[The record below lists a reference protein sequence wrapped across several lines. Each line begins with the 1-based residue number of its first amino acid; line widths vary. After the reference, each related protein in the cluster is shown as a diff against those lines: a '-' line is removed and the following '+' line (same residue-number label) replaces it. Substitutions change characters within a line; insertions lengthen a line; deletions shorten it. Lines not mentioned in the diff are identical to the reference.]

1 METVLLPGKQVRR
14 GGLRHHLG
22 SVTFITTGERIGSAA
37 LKVCLTSRKC
47 RKFENCNK
55 IRNCLTLLK
64 GLEKP
69 PRRNAALKL
78 TSLSEER

>member
-37 LKVCLTSRKC
+37 LKVASPVENVANSKTVT
-47 RKFENCNK
+47 KFE
-55 IRNCLTLLK
+55 TV
-64 GLEKP
+64 
-69 PRRNAALKL
+69 
-78 TSLSEER
+78 

>member
-37 LKVCLTSRKC
+37 LKVASPV
-47 RKFENCNK
+47 ENVANS
-55 IRNCLTLLK
+55 
-64 GLEKP
+64 
-69 PRRNAALKL
+69 KL
-78 TSLSEER
+78 